1 MSQNRRSKKI
11 LKQNKYTKAIKNLNK
26 EGVGIKINAKD
37 EYVILSYHPVTTEL
51 FQNEIYIRKILNVLK
66 DLKYKKDNFMAKFG
80 CRFRDDFKNCKTV

>member
-37 EYVILSYHPVTTEL
+37 EYVFLSYHPVTTEL
-51 FQNEIYIRKILNVLK
+51 FQNEIYIRKKFLNVLK
-66 DLKYKKDNFMAKFG
+66 DLKYKKIILCGQIRMQVP
-80 CRFRDDFKNCKTV
+80 R